1 MLKTYRIIP
10 LVFIICLFGLTLMTV
25 SPVFA
30 EDSAGSDLKTGKIM
44 IAPQLNKFTRPPMA
58 PPVNTI
64 PLDEDLN
71 KELQNGN
78 RPTMA
83 PPTGVNTVGQSL
95 KNANRQLRSDP
106 PNPQVKV
113 SPWLQSTIEP
123 DTDRKSLSLGAQGN
137 TTPPPPK
144 KFFCAAFPEARN
156 YQECADKKMEA
167 CTRHIS
173 LC

>member
-58 PPVNTI
+58 PP
-64 PLDEDLN
+64 
-71 KELQNGN
+71 
-78 RPTMA
+78 
-83 PPTGVNTVGQSL
+83 TGVNTVGQSL
-95 KNANRQLRSDP
+95 QNANRQLRSEP

-123 DTDRKSLSLGAQGN
+123 DTDRKSLEIGN
-137 TTPPPPK
+137 
-144 KFFCAAFPEARN
+144 
-156 YQECADKKMEA
+156 
-167 CTRHIS
+167 
-173 LC
+173 